1 MAICHRMNKSREAYY
16 KHMRRRTQ
24 QSIENPIIHE
34 LVMEQRT
41 FMPRLGGKKLYGL
54 ISENL
59 KGHDLRIGRD
69 KLFSWL
75 RQHDLLVQ
83 PKRQYARTTN
93 SSHRFRVHQ
102 NLIKD
107 QAVTKPDQV
116 WVSDITYLRL
126 QKGFCYL
133 ALITDVYSRK
143 IIGYH
148 VNKTLELNGC
158 LKALKMAYSQRKN
171 KYDTIHHSD
180 RGIQY
185 CSKQYVEQLR
195 GQGIKISMAEAGNCY
210 ENAMAERVNGI
221 LKDEFNLD
229 KTFKDIDHAIKST
242 RQAIE
247 TYNTRRPHMS
257 IKMKKPV
264 ELYAA

>member
-1 MAICHRMNKSREAYY
+1 MNKTREAYY
-16 KHMRRRTQ
+16 KHMRKRTQ
-24 QSIENPIIHE
+24 QSIEHPIIHE

-41 FMPRLGGKKLYGL
+41 YMPRLGGKKLYAL
-54 ISENL
+54 IGDNL
-59 KGHDLRIGRD
+59 KDHDLRIGRD

-75 RQHDLLVQ
+75 RQHDLLVR
-83 PKRQYARTTN
+83 PKRRHTRTTN
-93 SSHRFRVHQ
+93 SNHRFHVHQ

-107 QAVTKPDQV
+107 QTVTKPDQV
-116 WVSDITYLRL
+116 WVSDITYLKL

-133 ALITDVYSRK
+133 ALITDAYSRK

-148 VNKTLELNGC
+148 VNETLELKGC
-158 LKALKMAYSQRKN
+158 LKALQMACGQRKN
-171 KYDTIHHSD
+171 KFDTIHHSD

-185 CSKQYVEQLR
+185 CSNQYIEQLN

-229 KTFKDIDHAIKST
+229 RTFRDIEHAMKST
-242 RQAIE
+242 SQAII
-247 TYNTRRPHMS
+247 TYNMRRPHMS
-257 IKMKKPV
+257 IEMKKPA

>member
-1 MAICHRMNKSREAYY
+1 MDKSRAAYY
-16 KHMRRRTQ
+16 KHMRKRTQ

-41 FMPRLGGKKLYGL
+41 FMPRLGGKKLYKL
-54 ISENL
+54 IGENL
-59 KGHDLRIGRD
+59 KAHDLRIGRD
-69 KLFSWL
+69 RLFSWL
-75 RQHDLLVQ
+75 RQNDLLVQ
-83 PKRQYARTTN
+83 PKRQYTRTTN
-93 SSHRFRVHQ
+93 SGHRFRVHQ
-102 NLIKD
+102 NLIKN
-107 QAVTKPDQV
+107 QVVTRPDQV

-133 ALITDVYSRK
+133 ALITDVFSRK

-158 LKALKMAYSQRKN
+158 LMALKMACNQRKN
-171 KYDTIHHSD
+171 KLDTVHHSD

-185 CSKQYVEQLR
+185 CSNQYVERLTD
-195 GQGIKISMAEAGNCY
+195 QGIKISMAEAGNCY
-210 ENAMAERVNGI
+210 ENAIAERVNGI

-229 KTFKDIDHAIKST
+229 KTFKDIEEALKST
-242 RQAIE
+242 RQAVQ

-257 IKMKKPV
+257 IEMKKPA